1 MAVGGTCHYSQ
12 LLAVLSAVVL
22 GVVVAAE
29 GGVVNCSLFLKV
41 ETGTRFLS
49 HLSHLLRRISPTTTK
64 ADDSME
70 QFNFSSTFKHNCL
83 HEVPASESFKLQT
96 TELRTVKSY

>member
-22 GVVVAAE
+22 GVVVAE
-29 GGVVNCSLFLKV
+29 GGELLPFLKV

-49 HLSHLLRRISPTTTK
+49 HLTPLLRRISQNK
-64 ADDSME
+64 
-70 QFNFSSTFKHNCL
+70 
-83 HEVPASESFKLQT
+83 
-96 TELRTVKSY
+96 RKS

>member
-22 GVVVAAE
+22 GVVVAE
-29 GGVVNCSLFLKV
+29 GGELLPLLKV

-49 HLSHLLRRISPTTTK
+49 HVSHLLRRISQNK
-64 ADDSME
+64 
-70 QFNFSSTFKHNCL
+70 
-83 HEVPASESFKLQT
+83 
-96 TELRTVKSY
+96 RKS

>member
-29 GGVVNCSLFLKV
+29 GGGR
-41 ETGTRFLS
+41 E
-49 HLSHLLRRISPTTTK
+49 LLP
-64 ADDSME
+64 
-70 QFNFSSTFKHNCL
+70 F
-83 HEVPASESFKLQT
+83 SESGDWHSVPQSLEPPATPDKPNNN
-96 TELRTVKSY
+96 KS